1 MLKSIRKR
9 EVSKHHAVK
18 VKNFPGAMSQFTLN
32 KMKNLLE
39 LEPAADNR
47 L

>member
-1 MLKSIRKR
+1 MLKSIRKKD
-9 EVSKHHAVK
+9 VSKHYTVK

-32 KMKNLLE
+32 KTENLLE

>member
-9 EVSKHHAVK
+9 EVSKHHTVK
-18 VKNFPGAMSQFTLN
+18 VKNFPGSVFQFTLN
-32 KMKNLLE
+32 KTKNLLE